1 MTVFANCS
9 MVPVLKA
16 PEYVAEDAYTAS
28 LPSNSAEQILAIQRI
43 GSFDGI
49 LNNAGRGLT
58 DTEIQGILFDW
69 PSGSE
74 CSDLESSDDDQ
85 AERTASQHCSGTDSS
100 SLSDTNGL
108 DVEESTTV
116 KNKIKKTWHWVKKD
130 LDINEGFPT
139 SILSPRVSAAE
150 AKTPLSMFTK
160 LVDEDL
166 IEHLTFETNRFRV
179 QSNRTRVKPVTL
191 EEMRKLLG
199 MILYMSVVYMPFRR
213 MYWSRLLRQ
222 SHIAD
227 CMPRN
232 RFDEVIS
239 LFHACN
245 NDTEKKKEEDGYDK
259 LYKVRPLLSRLNYN
273 FQGAA
278 KMEDC
283 LAVDEMIVPFKGR
296 HSLKVY
302 MSKKPRKWGYKVWT
316 LAGRSGYV
324 YKIELYGDNLVIDPT
339 DLSND
344 IGESGKIFVRLSE
357 GCEGKEIFCDNFFA
371 SADLLVEM
379 KGRGL
384 GCTATMRNGRIGRC
398 PLKTEK
404 CLKGEG
410 RGSFDFRSEKDSGI
424 IICHWHDNRSAMIG
438 SNTHSVGPV
447 GVCRRYDKKA
457 KTYTEVSRPSLV
469 RVYNQSMGGVDR
481 ADQLLSFYRN
491 ELKTKKWYKRIIFH
505 LLDLAVVN
513 S

>member
-1 MTVFANCS
+1 M
-9 MVPVLKA
+9 
-16 PEYVAEDAYTAS
+16 
-28 LPSNSAEQILAIQRI
+28 
-43 GSFDGI
+43 
-49 LNNAGRGLT
+49 
-58 DTEIQGILFDW
+58 FDW

-100 SLSDTNGL
+100 SLSDSDGF

-130 LDINEGFPT
+130 LEINEGFPT
-139 SILSPRVSAAE
+139 SILSPNVSAAE
-150 AKTPLSMFTK
+150 AKTPLSMFAK

-179 QSNRTRVKPVTL
+179 QSNRTRVKPVPV
-191 EEMRKLLG
+191 EEMRKFLG
-199 MILYMSVVYMPFRR
+199 MVLYMSVVSMPFRR

-245 NDTEKKKEEDGYDK
+245 NDNEKKKEEDGYDK

-278 KMEDC
+278 EMEDC
-283 LAVDEMIVPFKGR
+283 LAVDEMIIPFKGR

-302 MSKKPRKWGYKVWT
+302 MNKKPRKWGYKVWT

-324 YKIELYGDNLVIDPT
+324 YKIQLYGDNLVIDPT

-344 IGESGKIFVRLSE
+344 IGESGKIVVRLSE
-357 GCEGKEIFCDNFFA
+357 GCEGKEI
-371 SADLLVEM
+371 L
-379 KGRGL
+379 
-384 GCTATMRNGRIGRC
+384 
-398 PLKTEK
+398 
-404 CLKGEG
+404 
-410 RGSFDFRSEKDSGI
+410 
-424 IICHWHDNRSAMIG
+424 
-438 SNTHSVGPV
+438 
-447 GVCRRYDKKA
+447 
-457 KTYTEVSRPSLV
+457 
-469 RVYNQSMGGVDR
+469 
-481 ADQLLSFYRN
+481 
-491 ELKTKKWYKRIIFH
+491 
-505 LLDLAVVN
+505 
-513 S
+513 